1 MNVPQKDIKQSKKT
15 QRNTNI
21 PCVLDKTRNTQV
33 NMHSRRRLSL
43 GGRPDSVNGSV
54 KLLMTFGRRLRR
66 ATLSDQNSIR
76 SQRGNLNSSH
86 GVVNNLYIKK

>member
-43 GGRPDSVNGSV
+43 GGRPDSS
-54 KLLMTFGRRLRR
+54 GRLSQRLRKIVDD
-66 ATLSDQNSIR
+66 LWEE
-76 SQRGNLNSSH
+76 SH
-86 GVVNNLYIKK
+86 FVGQKFN